1 MLSVL
6 YVDDDPSL
14 LNLGKIFLEMS
25 GKLRIDTA
33 ASVGEALD
41 KVQRRKYDG
50 IISDYE
56 MPGINGLE
64 FLRHVRCHYRDLP
77 FILFT
82 GKGREEIA
90 IEALNS
96 GADFYLQKG
105 GEQKPQFVELEHK
118 LLTAID
124 RNRMRD
130 DLKESRQQLS
140 DLIDFLPDAT
150 FAINR
155 ENKVISWNRM
165 MEKMTG
171 VLPDAILGTGKY
183 LDALSV
189 INEEPVPLVDIV
201 LNNDKTCED
210 AHPNLVWNGDK
221 LTSELYSPKVYE
233 GKGAFLWRI
242 ASPLYDS
249 GGTVIGAIETIR
261 DVTGRKEAEEKL
273 RSTHEEL
280 NAAYEQL
287 TATEEELRQN
297 YDELTRNQQALVQS
311 EERYRNV
318 VEDQT
323 EFICRFSPDGR
334 LTFVNGA
341 YCRYFGLDAKTCLGK
356 PHTVVIPPDDL
367 ARVKQHLSALT
378 PENPVGIIEHRITM
392 PSGDVRWQR
401 WSDRA
406 VFDKNGSIAEYQS
419 VGMDITGQKT
429 AEEKLRSTHEEL
441 NAAYEQLTATEEELR
456 QNYDELTRNQQA
468 LVQSEERYRNVVED
482 QTEFIC
488 RFSPDGRLTFV
499 NGAYCRYFGLDAKTC
514 LGKPHTVVIPPD
526 DLARVKQHLSA
537 LTPENPVGIIEHR
550 ITMPSGDVRWQR
562 WSDRAVFD
570 KNGSIAEYQS
580 VGMDITGQKTAEEKL
595 ISTHEELNAAY
606 EQLTATE
613 EELRQ
618 NYDELTGTSRRS
630 SRARNGTGTW
640 WKTRR
645 SLSAGFRRMGGTF
658 SLTMRIAGISGKPA
672 RNLSGTNLSR
682 ISQKKIIRSL
692 PLTLYRF
699 APIIRYRR
707 SNTASVCRQER
718 SGGSSGRTGRFLKR
732 TGG

>member
-64 FLRHVRCHYRDLP
+64 FLRDVRCHYRDLP

-171 VLPDAILGTGKY
+171 VPPDAILGTGKY

-273 RSTHEEL
+273 RSTHEES
-280 NAAYEQL
+280 ECG
-287 TATEEELRQN
+287 LR
-297 YDELTRNQQALVQS
+297 A
-311 EERYRNV
+311 
-318 VEDQT
+318 
-323 EFICRFSPDGR
+323 IDG
-334 LTFVNGA
+334 
-341 YCRYFGLDAKTCLGK
+341 
-356 PHTVVIPPDDL
+356 
-367 ARVKQHLSALT
+367 
-378 PENPVGIIEHRITM
+378 
-392 PSGDVRWQR
+392 
-401 WSDRA
+401 DR
-406 VFDKNGSIAEYQS
+406 
-419 VGMDITGQKT
+419 
-429 AEEKLRSTHEEL
+429 
-441 NAAYEQLTATEEELR
+441 
-456 QNYDELTRNQQA
+456 
-468 LVQSEERYRNVVED
+468 
-482 QTEFIC
+482 
-488 RFSPDGRLTFV
+488 
-499 NGAYCRYFGLDAKTC
+499 
-514 LGKPHTVVIPPD
+514 
-526 DLARVKQHLSA
+526 
-537 LTPENPVGIIEHR
+537 
-550 ITMPSGDVRWQR
+550 
-562 WSDRAVFD
+562 
-570 KNGSIAEYQS
+570 
-580 VGMDITGQKTAEEKL
+580 
-595 ISTHEELNAAY
+595 
-606 EQLTATE
+606 
-613 EELRQ
+613 
-618 NYDELTGTSRRS
+618 
-630 SRARNGTGTW
+630 
-640 WKTRR
+640 
-645 SLSAGFRRMGGTF
+645 GGT
-658 SLTMRIAGISGKPA
+658 
-672 RNLSGTNLSR
+672 
-682 ISQKKIIRSL
+682 
-692 PLTLYRF
+692 
-699 APIIRYRR
+699 AP
-707 SNTASVCRQER
+707 E
-718 SGGSSGRTGRFLKR
+718 L
-732 TGG
+732 

>member
-1 MLSVL
+1 M
-6 YVDDDPSL
+6 
-14 LNLGKIFLEMS
+14 
-25 GKLRIDTA
+25 
-33 ASVGEALD
+33 
-41 KVQRRKYDG
+41 
-50 IISDYE
+50 
-56 MPGINGLE
+56 
-64 FLRHVRCHYRDLP
+64 
-77 FILFT
+77 
-82 GKGREEIA
+82 
-90 IEALNS
+90 
-96 GADFYLQKG
+96 
-105 GEQKPQFVELEHK
+105 
-118 LLTAID
+118 
-124 RNRMRD
+124 
-130 DLKESRQQLS
+130 
-140 DLIDFLPDAT
+140 
-150 FAINR
+150 
-155 ENKVISWNRM
+155 
-165 MEKMTG
+165 
-171 VLPDAILGTGKY
+171 
-183 LDALSV
+183 
-189 INEEPVPLVDIV
+189 
-201 LNNDKTCED
+201 
-210 AHPNLVWNGDK
+210 
-221 LTSELYSPKVYE
+221 
-233 GKGAFLWRI
+233 
-242 ASPLYDS
+242 
-249 GGTVIGAIETIR
+249 
-261 DVTGRKEAEEKL
+261 
-273 RSTHEEL
+273 
-280 NAAYEQL
+280 

-378 PENPVGIIEHRITM
+378 PENPVGIIEYRITM

-526 DLARVKQHLSA
+526 DLVRVSQHLSA

-618 NYDELTGTSRRS
+618 NYDELT
-630 SRARNGTGTW
+630 RNQQALVQSEERYRNVVEDQTEFICRFSPDGRHIFVNNAYCRYFG
-640 WKTRR
+640 KTREELIGHKFVPDIPKEDHPLIAAHFVSIR
-645 SLSAGFRRMGGTF
+645 PDHPVQTVEHRIRMPSGEIRWQQWSDRAIFEKDGRVTEYQSVGRDITDRRHKDQALHEANKKLNLLSSITRHDIINQ
-658 SLTMRIAGISGKPA
+658 LTALQGYFALLEGRITDPGPGPA
-672 RNLSGTNLSR
+672 
-682 ISQKKIIRSL
+682 Q
-692 PLTLYRF
+692 
-699 APIIRYRR
+699 
-707 SNTASVCRQER
+707 
-718 SGGSSGRTGRFLKR
+718 TGDAD
-732 TGG
+732 G

>member
-1 MLSVL
+1 M
-6 YVDDDPSL
+6 
-14 LNLGKIFLEMS
+14 
-25 GKLRIDTA
+25 
-33 ASVGEALD
+33 
-41 KVQRRKYDG
+41 
-50 IISDYE
+50 
-56 MPGINGLE
+56 
-64 FLRHVRCHYRDLP
+64 
-77 FILFT
+77 
-82 GKGREEIA
+82 
-90 IEALNS
+90 
-96 GADFYLQKG
+96 
-105 GEQKPQFVELEHK
+105 
-118 LLTAID
+118 
-124 RNRMRD
+124 
-130 DLKESRQQLS
+130 
-140 DLIDFLPDAT
+140 
-150 FAINR
+150 
-155 ENKVISWNRM
+155 
-165 MEKMTG
+165 
-171 VLPDAILGTGKY
+171 
-183 LDALSV
+183 
-189 INEEPVPLVDIV
+189 DIV

-618 NYDELTGTSRRS
+618 NYDELT
-630 SRARNGTGTW
+630 RNQQALVQSEERYRNVVEDQTEFICRFSPDGRHIFVNNAYCRYFG
-640 WKTRR
+640 KTREELIGHKFVPDIPKEDHPLIAAHFVSIR
-645 SLSAGFRRMGGTF
+645 PDHPVQTVEHRIRMPSGEIRWQQWSDRAIFEKDGRVTDDQSVGRDITDRRHKDQALHEANKKLNLLSSITRHDIINQ
-658 SLTMRIAGISGKPA
+658 LTALQGYFALLEGRITDPG
-672 RNLSGTNLSR
+672 SGTCSNGR
-682 ISQKKIIRSL
+682 C
-692 PLTLYRF
+692 
-699 APIIRYRR
+699 RR
-707 SNTASVCRQER
+707 VR
-718 SGGSSGRTGRFLKR
+718 
-732 TGG
+732 